1 MRGRGPAA
9 ALGPGG
15 TRSVAVIAVLSA
27 VRAVALVLIAEGLAT
42 SLAALADGTDGW
54 RAGTVLAASGVLL
67 RALVSWLLPTV
78 AARGAIAAKT
88 RLRADLANRIAQDGR
103 GAGRDAVLATSGL
116 DDLDE
121 YYGVVIPAAVAA
133 FVVPLVL
140 GLRILSVDW
149 LSALIVGLT
158 LPLVPLFMVLIGM
171 HSRERVDAASGALD
185 RLADHLVELAHGL
198 PVLVGLG
205 RVQEQ
210 SLALSAI
217 QGDYRHRTNRTLR
230 TAFLSALALELL
242 ATLSVAVVAVT
253 LGIRLLAGDV
263 GLSAA
268 LLVLLLAPE
277 CFGALR
283 DVGAAFHSSQ
293 DGRGALRRVRE
304 LLGGEPVIVPRRAG
318 PVVRLSS
325 IEVRYEGRGEPALQ
339 LCTAAFEPGR
349 ITAVTGAS
357 GAGKSTLTAVL
368 TGTLPEGAA
377 LHGWVRGV
385 DPERVGYAPQA
396 PRTFAESVRGE
407 LELYADDPDDLE
419 AVVGQ
424 LGIDGLLDDATV
436 TLSPGEL
443 RRVAVAR
450 ALLRVRAG
458 ATLLVLD
465 EPTAHLDEASAELV
479 RRAILAT
486 RGTAT
491 IVLVSHDPGT
501 LALADVVLALDHSA
515 PSASPA
521 SPATADATTPRHPR
535 ESAPAPQPQGSA
547 RLVLG
552 LLRPATG
559 RWLGAVLLGLLATGM
574 GLALTAVSA
583 WLIVRASQQPA
594 IMYLLVAIVGVRFF
608 GIGRAVARYA
618 ERLVSHDAVF
628 AATDA
633 LRLRLWHGIAA
644 RGAGSR
650 DLLEGGTAL
659 DYLVGRVGQLRD
671 ALPRVVTPAA
681 VGLLT
686 VVGVTVTTALVA
698 PGFAWLVGALL
709 GITLAVASVAGLAHD
724 ARAQRTRV
732 AVRSRL
738 LRQMSALGAAA
749 ADLGANG
756 VVDRALE
763 QIAGT
768 DAERAAAERRTASSE
783 GLSTMLA
790 GLGTGA
796 VAVLVPLLAADGTL
810 PTELVAVVALL
821 GLACFEPIA
830 AAAGAVRRVPGL
842 LAAAAALAPLAGEPA
857 PQHEGIVPLAPVRRL
872 ELVAVEAGYVPVQPP
887 IVGPVSAEVT
897 AREWL
902 SIEGPSGSGKSTLL
916 SVILGAR
923 PATGGEVI
931 ADGIPLGVIDSAA
944 WRSRVAW
951 CPQEAHVFDSTVRG
965 NLLIGRPRAVGIDDD
980 EMIDV
985 LRRVGLGPL
994 LAQLE
999 AGLDARVG
1007 ARGGALS
1014 GGERQRLAVARALL
1028 GDADILL
1035 LDEPT
1040 AHLDEATAA
1049 AMMADIRRA
1058 TGDRIV
1064 VLVSHRPSDRRPADR
1079 RVRLSGRGAQEPLP
1093 VGAAS

>member
-1 MRGRGPAA
+1 VSERGLAA

-15 TRSVAVIAVLSA
+15 MRSVVVLAVLAA
-27 VRAVALVLIAEGLAT
+27 VRAVALVLIAEGLAIA
-42 SLAALADGTDGW
+42 LAALAGGGDGW
-54 RAGTVLAASGVLL
+54 RTGTVLAASGVVL

-88 RLRADLANRIAQDGR
+88 RMRADLADRIAEGGR
-103 GAGRDAVLATSGL
+103 GSGRDAVLATSGL

-121 YYGVVIPAAVAA
+121 YYGVVIPTAVAA

-149 LSALIVGLT
+149 LSALIIALT

-205 RVQEQ
+205 RVDEQ
-210 SLALSAI
+210 GRALAAI
-217 QGDYRHRTNRTLR
+217 QRDYRHRTNRTLR

-242 ATLSVAVVAVT
+242 ATLSVAVVAVV
-253 LGIRLLAGDV
+253 LGIRLLSGDV
-263 GLSAA
+263 TLAVA

-304 LLGGEPVIVPRRAG
+304 LLAGEPRVVGRLAG
-318 PVVRLSS
+318 PIVRLSS
-325 IEVRYEGRGEPALQ
+325 LEVRYEGRADPALRV
-339 LCTAAFEPGR
+339 CTAAFEPGR

-357 GAGKSTLTAVL
+357 GAGKSTLLAVL
-368 TGTLPEGAA
+368 TGTLPAEAT

-396 PRTFAESVRGE
+396 PRTFAATVRGE
-407 LELYADDPDDLE
+407 LELYADDPAHLE
-419 AVVGQ
+419 AVVAQLQ
-424 LGIDGLLDDATV
+424 LGALLEASNV

-450 ALLRVRAG
+450 ALLRLRAG

-465 EPTAHLDEASAELV
+465 EPTAHLDEVSAELV
-479 RRAILAT
+479 RGAILAA
-486 RGTAT
+486 RGVAT
-491 IVLVSHDPGT
+491 VVLVSHDPGT
-501 LALADVVLALDHSA
+501 SALADLALALDHSA

-521 SPATADATTPRHPR
+521 SPAADATPPRPAR
-535 ESAPAPQPQGSA
+535 ESAAPPQPQGSA
-547 RLVLG
+547 AFVMG
-552 LLRPATG
+552 LLRPAAG
-559 RWLGAVLLGLLATGM
+559 RWIAAVLLGLLATGM

-583 WLIVRASQQPA
+583 WLIVRASEQPA

-628 AATDA
+628 AATDT

-650 DLLEGGTAL
+650 ELLEGGTAL
-659 DYLVGRVGQLRD
+659 DYLVGRVGQVRD
-671 ALPRVVTPAA
+671 ALPRIVTPAA

-686 VVGVTVTTALVA
+686 VVGVTATTALVA
-698 PGFAWLVGALL
+698 PDFGWLVGVLL
-709 GITLAVASVAGLAHD
+709 SVTLVAACLAGLAHD
-724 ARAQRTRV
+724 ARAQRARV
-732 AVRSRL
+732 AVRSSL
-738 LRQMSALGAAA
+738 LQQMSALGSAAD
-749 ADLGANG
+749 DLGANG
-756 VVDRALE
+756 VVGRALD
-763 QIAGT
+763 QLART
-768 DAERAAAERRTASSE
+768 DAERAATERRTASSE
-783 GLSTMLA
+783 GLSAMVA

-796 VAVLVPLLAADGTL
+796 LAVLAPLLAVGGSV
-810 PTELVAVVALL
+810 PTEIVAVVALL
-821 GLACFEPIA
+821 GLASFEPIA

-842 LAAAAALAPLAGEPA
+842 LAAAGSLAPLAGDRELER
-857 PQHEGIVPLAPVRRL
+857 EGIIPITPVHRIELAG
-872 ELVAVEAGYVPVQPP
+872 VEAGYDPSLPST
-887 IVGPVSAEVT
+887 VGPVSAGVSV
-897 AREWL
+897 REWL

-916 SVILGAR
+916 SVILGAHHACAGQVLVDGL
-923 PATGGEVI
+923 PLEV
-931 ADGIPLGVIDSAA
+931 LDSRE
-944 WRSRVAW
+944 WHHRVAW
-951 CPQEAHVFDSTVRG
+951 CPQEAHVFDSTIRG
-965 NLLIGRPRAVGIDDD
+965 NLLIGRPRSAAVTDD
-980 EMIDV
+980 EMVAV
-985 LRRVGLGPL
+985 LHRVGLGPL
-994 LAQLE
+994 LEQLE
-999 AGLDARVG
+999 AGLDAAVG

-1040 AHLDEATAA
+1040 VHLDEATAA

-1064 VLVSHRPSDRRPADR
+1064 VLVSHRASDRRPGDQR
-1079 RVRLSGRGAQEPLP
+1079 LRLSGRGAQQP
-1093 VGAAS
+1093 VAVGFVS